1 MSQMLASQ
9 LRILESRLQRR
20 EQELNTVI
28 EEYKSNGRLERSRL
42 QAMHDQVR
50 LKPLDVLR
58 DQRISCIVGTEGK
71 RPTTTEDANGIGAN
85 N

>member
-58 DQRISCIVGTEGK
+58 DQRNSCTVGTEGK
-71 RPTTTEDANGIGAN
+71 IPTTTENANGIGAN

>member
-71 RPTTTEDANGIGAN
+71 RPTTTENANGIGAN